1 LFQTLAALLALE
13 TGVREPLDA
22 DSVANLDRRV
32 DGVRTN
38 GNDLTN
44 TFMPTNEWELVR
56 QGPVPLAGVQVRVAH
71 AGTVHLNETLS
82 RGELLGLLHRMVIL
96 DKDGRIGRYDE
107 SSLLGFGDANRHYGG
122 REYGYAEAFYTDTGV
137 PWSFG
142 AAARSGDDSD
152 QHGIGTRSH
161 DRP

>member
-1 LFQTLAALLALE
+1 MFQTLAALLALE

-122 REYGYAEAFYTDTGV
+122 REYGYAEAFYTDTGE
-137 PWSFG
+137 
-142 AAARSGDDSD
+142 
-152 QHGIGTRSH
+152 TRP
-161 DRP
+161 RPSLISLDPS